1 MPTKIEQLE
10 IDIANLQEAEK
21 TLRMEIRD
29 VKWRIKE
36 LKARKCEN
44 TPRGRA

>member
-1 MPTKIEQLE
+1 MRTTPTEIEQLE
-10 IDIANLQEAEK
+10 MDIAKLQEDQK

-36 LKARKCEN
+36 LKAEGKKS
-44 TPRGRA
+44 

>member
-1 MPTKIEQLE
+1 MPSKVEQLE
-10 IDIANLQEAEK
+10 IDIAKLQEAEK

-36 LKARKCEN
+36 LKTEVSA
-44 TPRGRA
+44 